1 MQHSQEEE
9 RENVKINPR
18 MARIKKRKKKG
29 EGLKLKLRR
38 KEREGFIPSVC
49 VLRIDSIELIHSCC
63 KFTAKRVEKNNF
75 FLKRIFCRRRR

>member
-38 KEREGFIPSVC
+38 KERERFIPSVC
-49 VLRIDSIELIHSCC
+49 VLRIDSIELIPITSVLS
-63 KFTAKRVEKNNF
+63 FVNSIS
-75 FLKRIFCRRRR
+75 LKYQHHDQH